1 MSAHSRR
8 SFTYYRRVA
17 GEDLTTGHCTSQIEL
32 TEDRRLLYLRL
43 ASTARFAVLLD
54 AVATEQLIAALRARD
69 TRTLDVPH
77 PDGGAVP
84 LRIAPHRS
92 RMSLGLF
99 FTEEENI
106 QVAFSADQCEELI
119 DHLLGGLA
127 WLTGSRGAAGAGP

>member
-8 SFTYYRRVA
+8 SFTYYRRVT
-17 GEDLTTGHCTSQIEL
+17 GEDLTTGHCTSQVEL

-54 AVATEQLIAALRARD
+54 AAAIGELIAALRARD
-69 TRTLDVPH
+69 TGVLDVPH
-77 PDGGAVP
+77 AERGTVA

-106 QVAFSADQCEELI
+106 QIAFTAEQTEELI
-119 DHLLGGLA
+119 GHLAGGHEWIVGA
-127 WLTGSRGAAGAGP
+127 RGGGGP